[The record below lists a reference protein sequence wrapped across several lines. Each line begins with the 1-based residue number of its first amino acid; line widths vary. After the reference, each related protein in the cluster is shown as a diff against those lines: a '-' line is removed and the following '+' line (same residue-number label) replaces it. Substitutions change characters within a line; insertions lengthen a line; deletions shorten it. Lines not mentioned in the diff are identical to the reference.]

1 MHIKHLLPKMK
12 RKEVRICL
20 LLAFIFITSG
30 CYYFTAMRIR
40 SAESAVDFMF
50 KPAKARESPATGF
63 KTATW
68 NKSGMQ
74 SNRKVPSAPN
84 PIGNRHPPSRH
95 N

>member
-1 MHIKHLLPKMK
+1 MK

-68 NKSGMQ
+68 ECRVIVRFLQ
-74 SNRKVPSAPN
+74 HLIQLV
-84 PIGNRHPPSRH
+84 IGTHHPGIIDPKRCLS
-95 N
+95 